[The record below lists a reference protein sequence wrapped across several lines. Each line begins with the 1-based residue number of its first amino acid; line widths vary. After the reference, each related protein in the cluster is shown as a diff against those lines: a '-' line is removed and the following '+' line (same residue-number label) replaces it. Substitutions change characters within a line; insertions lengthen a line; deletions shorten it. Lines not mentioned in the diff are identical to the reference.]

1 MLKRILSQALLVT
14 VVMVLTTIFQ
24 PLRFFETFAQPGC
37 QTFKETGKTV
47 CGKFLTYWNTHGGL
61 AQQGFPLS
69 GEFSEVSDLNG
80 KPYKVQYFERAVFE
94 LHPENPA
101 PHDVLLSQLGRLQ
114 FNRKYPGGDPS
125 NAQLS
130 PTDLKYQLFEVFGK
144 DLVYCDPDYWPLVR
158 DEGTSAQAWYD
169 SVDKA
174 SEEYQS
180 ILKHNNIS
188 ATPKM
193 TPEQLLFAYREH
205 KRLNAVTLEK
215 ASDTTYKFVI
225 TVGGDADKPGQE
237 GPGIRIEGTIDVN
250 GKTTVAS
257 KTNVKV
263 NCPICL
269 AANTLIDTPDG
280 PIKVQEMKQGM
291 AVWTTDK
298 SGARVAGVVL
308 KTAQRAVTASHQ
320 VVHLVLSDGR
330 KLYVSPGHPL
340 VGGRAIGTLHA
351 GDSVDGAT
359 VVSAQWLPYK
369 DAYTYDILSSGDT
382 GAYWANGILLG
393 STIRK

>member
-1 MLKRILSQALLVT
+1 MLKRILSQALLVAA
-14 VVMVLTTIFQ
+14 VMVLTTIFQ

-47 CGKFLTYWNTHGGL
+47 CGKFLTYWNTHGGV

-69 GEFSEVSDLNG
+69 GEFTEVSELNG

-101 PHDVLLSQLGRLQ
+101 PYDVLLSQLGRLQ
-114 FNRKYPGGDPS
+114 FERKYPKGDPS
-125 NAQLS
+125 AIQLT

-144 DLVYCDPDYWPLVR
+144 DLLYCDPDFWPLVR
-158 DEGTSAQAWYD
+158 DEGASAQAWFN

-174 SEEYQS
+174 SEEYQA
-180 ILKHNNIS
+180 ILKYNNIS
-188 ATPKM
+188 ATAQM
-193 TPEQLLFAYREH
+193 TPDQLLLVYREH
-205 KRLNAVTLEK
+205 KRLNAVALEK
-215 ASDTTYKFVI
+215 AGTNTYKFVI
-225 TVGGDADKPGQE
+225 TVGGDVDKPNQE
-237 GPGIRIEGTIDVN
+237 GPGIRIEGTIDAN
-250 GKTTVAS
+250 GRTTVAS
-257 KTNVKV
+257 QTNVKV

-269 AANTLIDTPDG
+269 ADNTLIDTPNG
-280 PIKVQEMKQGM
+280 PVKVQEMKEGM

-298 SGARVAGVVL
+298 SGARVAGVVV
-308 KTAQRAVTASHQ
+308 KTAQREVPASHQ

-330 KLYVSPGHPL
+330 ELYVSPGHPL
-340 VGGRAIGTLHA
+340 VGGRAVGTLHA

-369 DAYTYDILSSGDT
+369 EAYTYDILPSGNT